1 MNMNS
6 TFNIVLE
13 AMPAGVPAR
22 IREITAAPADRD
34 RLEVLGLCEGRIVE
48 VVRSGD
54 PMIVRLLGTRIG
66 LAAVLARTIRV
77 ETEPGVRR

>member
-6 TFNIVLE
+6 TFNIALE
-13 AMPAGVPAR
+13 AMPAGMPAR
-22 IREITAAPADRD
+22 IQEITAAPTDRD

-66 LAAVLARTIRV
+66 LAAALARTIRV
-77 ETEPGVRR
+77 EAEPGVRR

>member
-6 TFNIVLE
+6 IVNIGLE

-22 IREITAAPADRD
+22 IQEITAVAADRD

-66 LAAVLARTIRV
+66 LAAALARTIRV
-77 ETEPGVRR
+77 EAVPGVR